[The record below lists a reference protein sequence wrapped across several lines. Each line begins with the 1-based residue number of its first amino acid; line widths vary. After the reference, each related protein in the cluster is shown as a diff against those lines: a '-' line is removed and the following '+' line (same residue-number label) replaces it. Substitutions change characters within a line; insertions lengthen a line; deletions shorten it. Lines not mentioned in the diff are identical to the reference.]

1 MSDDLVVILNSRIAG
16 TVTHEFG
23 RPRFT
28 YADTYLDGGG
38 SKTPLS
44 LSMPVRRGHLYSHQK
59 TAPWLSGLLPDDP
72 RVRDS
77 WAAEYG
83 VSAANPTALL
93 RHIGRDCAGAV
104 QIAPPHAVKEVLSQ
118 SGHLEP
124 VTEAQVGA
132 RLRELI
138 GDPDHWT
145 QASERWSLAGAQSK
159 FTAVKTQ
166 TGWAWGH
173 GNTPS
178 THIIKPGIT
187 RFRAQALNEHL
198 CQKAFAAVGIR
209 TASTEYHEFDGTPA
223 IIVTR
228 YDRVTTPDGSVVRL
242 HQEDMCQ
249 ALSVWPHRKYASDG
263 GPTAVAIAQ
272 LLGSVAAQSD
282 VDRFADVQ
290 LAGYLAGA
298 PDGHAKNYS
307 VILAGQKAVLAPI
320 YDVASSFPYNP
331 DPKSSLSRVA
341 MPIGGKSRFG
351 DVDLHYIEKFARNA
365 GTDPDRLVARTRELA
380 EALPQTIIDA
390 ANDLPAS
397 TDAAALAGQIADG
410 ITRQRDTL
418 DPRARGA
425 RARRAKELNDDPET
439 WTPPTES
446 VATEDVP
453 VVAHTRGNKA
463 IGSHTRRRPARTS

>member
-23 RPRFT
+23 RPRFA
-28 YADTYLDGGG
+28 YADSYLDGGG

-104 QIAPPHAVKEVLSQ
+104 QIAPPNAVKDVLSQ

-138 GDPDHWT
+138 GEPDHWT
-145 QASERWSLAGAQSK
+145 QTSERWSLAGAQSK
-159 FTAVKTQ
+159 FAAVKTP

-198 CQKAFAAVGIR
+198 CQRAFAAIGIR
-209 TASTEYHEFDGTPA
+209 TAATNYHEFDGTPA

-228 YDRVTTPDGSVVRL
+228 YDRVSTPAGAVVRL

-263 GPTAVAIAQ
+263 GPTAVAVAQ
-272 LLGSVAAQSD
+272 LLASVAAQSD
-282 VDRFADVQ
+282 VDRFADAAV
-290 LAGYLAGA
+290 AMYVAGA
-298 PDGHAKNYS
+298 PDAHGKNFS
-307 VILAGQKAVLAPI
+307 VILAGERAVLAPI
-320 YDVASSFPYNP
+320 YDVASIFPYDP

-365 GTDPDRLVARTRELA
+365 GTDPDRLVARTREMA
-380 EALPQTIIDA
+380 EALPQAFIDA
-390 ANDLPAS
+390 AKDLPAT
-397 TDAAALAGQIADG
+397 TDATDIAGRIADG
-410 ITRQRDTL
+410 IARQRDSL
-418 DPRARGA
+418 DPRPRGA
-425 RARRAKELNDDPET
+425 KARRAKEAVDDPET
-439 WTPPTES
+439 WTPPPES
-446 VATEDVP
+446 VGTEDVP
-453 VVAHTRGNKA
+453 VVAHKRGNKA

>member
-1 MSDDLVVILNSRIAG
+1 MSDELVIILNSRIAG

-23 RPRFT
+23 RPRFA
-28 YADTYLDGGG
+28 YADSYLDSGG
-38 SKTPLS
+38 SITPLS
-44 LSMPVRRGHLYSHQK
+44 LSMPVRRGHIYPHQK
-59 TAPWLSGLLPDDP
+59 TAPWLSGLLPDDQ

-83 VSAANPTALL
+83 VSPANPTALL

-104 QIAPPHAVKEVLSQ
+104 QIAPRNEVKDVLSQ
-118 SGHLEP
+118 AGHTEP

-138 GDPDHWT
+138 GEPEHWT

-159 FTAVKTQ
+159 FTAVKTP

-187 RFRAQALNEHL
+187 RFHAQALNEHL
-198 CQKAFAAVGIR
+198 CQKAFAAIGIR
-209 TASTEYHEFDGTPA
+209 AATTEYYEFDGVPA
-223 IIVTR
+223 IVVSR
-228 YDRVTTPDGSVVRL
+228 YDRLISPAGAVVRL

-263 GPTAVAIAQ
+263 GPTAVAIAK
-272 LLGSVAAQSD
+272 LLAAAATQSD
-282 VDRFADVQ
+282 VDRFTTAAVGQ
-290 LAGYLAGA
+290 YLIGA
-298 PDGHAKNYS
+298 PDSHSKNYS
-307 VILAGQKAVLAPI
+307 VILAGEKAVLAPI
-320 YDVASSFPYNP
+320 YDVASAFPYNP

-351 DVDLHYIEKFARNA
+351 DVDLHHVEKFARNA
-365 GTDPDRLVARTRELA
+365 GTDPDRLVARTREMA
-380 EALPQTIIDA
+380 EALPQAFIDA
-390 ANDLPAS
+390 AKDLPTS
-397 TDAAALAGQIADG
+397 TDAAKLAGQIADG

-418 DPRARGA
+418 DPRPRGGK
-425 RARRAKELNDDPET
+425 ARRTSEVDDEPET
-439 WTPPTES
+439 WTPPPES
-446 VATEDVP
+446 QASQDVP
-453 VVAHTRGNKA
+453 VVAHKRGSKSVT
-463 IGSHTRRRPARTS
+463 SHTRRRPARTS